1 MSLRFKTDRQ
11 IVLASASPRRKELL
25 GLITDDFVIV
35 PSNADENIIE
45 NDPEKLVMKLA
56 RLKAEQVAED
66 YSDSIVIGADTLVFC
81 GEKPLGKPDGRQ
93 GAFDMLK
100 NLAGR
105 THKVITGVCIVC
117 RRQEKT
123 VNFAEISEVKF
134 RDLSD
139 EEILEYIEIEK
150 PFDMA
155 GAYAIQSCGGLLAE
169 SVHGDFN
176 NIIGLPVCRLA
187 KELNCFN

>member
-1 MSLRFKTDRQ
+1 MSLKFKSDRQ

-25 GLITDDFVIV
+25 SFITDDFGIV
-35 PSNADENIIE
+35 PSNADENISE
-45 NDPEKLVMKLA
+45 SDPEKLVMKLA
-56 RLKAEQVAED
+56 RLKAEQVAQD

-81 GEKPLGKPDGRQ
+81 NEKPLGKPNGKQ

-100 NLAGR
+100 NLAGKV
-105 THKVITGVCIVC
+105 HKVITGVCIVC
-117 RRQEKT
+117 GQENKI

-134 RDLSD
+134 RNLSD
-139 EEILEYIEIEK
+139 EEILEYIQLEK

-155 GAYAIQSCGGLLAE
+155 GAYAIQSYGGLLAE
-169 SVHGDFN
+169 WVHGDFN

-187 KELNCFN
+187 KELNKFN